1 MLLIRVIN
9 LKQVRVCFR
18 EKEYYQLEL
27 TSARI
32 VLKLMRMGLF
42 ANQIQFIEF
51 AKTADKGFLKDS
63 NLKVNVNLA
72 MSISAIDT
80 GNAKMPKILYNSLY

>member
-9 LKQVRVCFR
+9 LKQVRVYFR
-18 EKEYYQLEL
+18 EKEYSQLEL

-32 VLKLMRMGLF
+32 VLKHMMMGLF

-51 AKTADKGFLKDS
+51 AKTADKGFLRDS
-63 NLKVNVNLA
+63 SLKVNVNLA
-72 MSISAIDT
+72 ISTSAIGT
-80 GNAKMPKILYNSLY
+80 GNAKMSKIL